1 MKGQHVAIGRLVTE
15 DAGSLSKLGGRWQF
29 GVHRAG
35 GSCSGGR
42 FCDHRA
48 RHFPFVLTRR
58 PGNLWVALW
67 LDNSSGQPRTRSGS
81 HPLSTPS

>member
-48 RHFPFVLTRR
+48 RHFPFVLT
-58 PGNLWVALW
+58 PKSLGGALVGQQLWAA
-67 LDNSSGQPRTRSGS
+67 
-81 HPLSTPS
+81 